1 MRLSTIEHRRG
12 ERAAVWLDDRTL
24 MPLPEDGGLP
34 DTVEGLLER
43 GLDAELRDELR
54 AVTAEGGV
62 PLDIDEVTF
71 RPLIRRSRKLWG
83 IGLNY
88 RAHAADLSAPEP
100 TEPASFIKGDHT
112 IIGPEDDIVLPPQSD
127 EVTAEAELGLVIG
140 RTCRDVGEAEAVSYL
155 AGVCP
160 LLDQTA
166 VDILQRNPRFL
177 TRAKNFPTFLS
188 VGPVLVT
195 IDEVLER
202 FGTLDDIEVA
212 TVHGGEVHRRNV
224 VADMAF
230 GPEELISF
238 HSRVMPLFP
247 GDIISSGTPGAATV
261 DAGDV
266 VECRIEGI
274 GRLRNHVVRNE
285 PLDPD
290 VVRRRP

>member
-1 MRLSTIEHRRG
+1 MRLSTIEHDGR
-12 ERAAVWLDDRTL
+12 ERAAVWLDERTVT
-24 MPLPEDGGLP
+24 PVPASGELP
-34 DTVEGLLER
+34 DTVEGLLAR
-43 GLDAELRDELR
+43 GLDEDLRGELR
-54 AVTAEGGV
+54 AATADAGV
-62 PLDIDEVTF
+62 RLDVDEVTF
-71 RPLIRRSRKLWG
+71 RPLVRRSRKLWG

-127 EVTAEAELGLVIG
+127 EVTSEAELGLVIG
-140 RTCRDVGEAEAVSYL
+140 RTCRDVEEADAVAYL

-188 VGPVLVT
+188 LGPVLVT

-202 FGTLDDIEVA
+202 FSTLDDIEVA

-230 GPEELISF
+230 GAEHLISF

-247 GDIISSGTPGAATV
+247 GNIISSGTPGAATV

-266 VECRIEGI
+266 IECRIEGI
-274 GRLRNHVVRNE
+274 GRLRNHVVRHR

-290 VVRRRP
+290 VARRPR

>member
-1 MRLSTIEHRRG
+1 MRLSTIEHG
-12 ERAAVWLDDRTL
+12 GHERAAVWLDDRTL
-24 MPLPEDGGLP
+24 TPVPVGGQLP
-34 DTVEGLLER
+34 DTVEGLLAR
-43 GLDAELRDELR
+43 GLDVELRDELR
-54 AVTAEGGV
+54 TATADGEIQ
-62 PLDIDEVTF
+62 LDIDEVTF

-140 RTCRDVGEAEAVSYL
+140 RTCRDVDETDAVSYL

-160 LLDQTA
+160 VLDQTA

-188 VGPVLVT
+188 LGPVLVT

-212 TVHGGEVHRRNV
+212 TVHDGEVHRRNV

-230 GPEELISF
+230 GPEYLISF

-261 DAGDV
+261 GAGDV
-266 VECRIEGI
+266 VECQIDGI
-274 GRLRNHVVRNE
+274 GRLRNHVVRRE

-290 VVRRRP
+290 VVRRRT